1 MVRWARCPHGGR
13 LHSIQSMNLEEA
25 LKRYF
30 GFNTFRPGQRQIV
43 ERAIQGHDQLVL
55 MPTGGGKSLTY
66 QLPALLLPGL
76 TVVVSPLIALMH
88 DQVDRLRENGIAATY
103 INSSL
108 TSKQRTLRELAV
120 LDGQVKLLYLA
131 PERLLTEECLALL
144 ERTNLSLLAIDEA
157 HCVSEWGHD
166 FRPEYRQ
173 ISKVRER
180 FPALSVLALT
190 ATATERVRQDIHNQL
205 QLRDPDIHIASFNRP
220 NLTYEVRPKH
230 KQSYSE
236 LLAILRSCA
245 GKSVIIYCQSRKAV
259 ESLSAHLEK
268 DGIQSA
274 PYHAG
279 LSAQLRIDTQ
289 DRFIRDD
296 IPVLVATVAFGMGI
310 GKPDVR
316 AVIHFDL
323 PRNLE
328 GYYQESGRAGRD
340 GLPASCVLFFSNG
353 DRAKVEYMIAQKPD
367 PQEQRVARAQLSQ
380 VVAYAESAVCRR
392 RIQLGYFGEVWEV
405 ENCGACD
412 NCLRPVPTEDRSI
425 DAQKFLSCVYRC
437 QERFGMRHTIE
448 VLRGADTE
456 KIRSLGHDKLST
468 YGIGTDYSQD
478 EWSRLGRTLLHEGL
492 LSQTDDGYPV
502 LKLNPLSWEVLR
514 GQRQV
519 MVAGVPSQPSA
530 SQARSDVADSALD
543 ADSQGLFDHLRQL
556 RKRLADEQSVPPYV
570 IFPDTSL
577 KAMARHRP
585 LTQPQFLQMPGV
597 GSRKAEA
604 YCQTFTDHIRGYCR
618 SFYLTAPLD
627 IPTSQPA
634 AVQPAGSETST
645 IPTREQTLALWRQG
659 LSVVE
664 IAQQRSFKAST
675 IEGHLADLIEAGE
688 EIDIDSL
695 VTIDQR
701 RAIEQAIQLHG
712 DQSLKLLKDQ
722 LDEGIS
728 YGLIRIVQA
737 ARIVG
742 QKDVGSNAEPA

>member
-1 MVRWARCPHGGR
+1 VARGATSPNGGL
-13 LHSIQSMNLEEA
+13 LHSLNSLNLEEA

-30 GFNTFRPGQRQIV
+30 GFSTFRPGQRQIV
-43 ERAIQGHDQLVL
+43 EQALQGHDQLVL

-88 DQVDRLRENGIAATY
+88 DQVDRLRENGIDATY

-108 TSKQRTLRELAV
+108 SSSQRSQREQAV
-120 LDGQVKLLYLA
+120 LQGQIKLLYIA

-144 ERTNLSLLAIDEA
+144 ERCNPSLLAVDEA

-173 ISKVRER
+173 IAKVRER
-180 FPALSVLALT
+180 FPHLSVLALT
-190 ATATERVRQDIHNQL
+190 ATATERVRQDIHSQL

-230 KQSYSE
+230 KQSYGE
-236 LLAILRSCA
+236 LLEILRSCA

-259 ESLSAHLEK
+259 ESLSQHLQK
-268 DGIQSA
+268 DGIQAS

-279 LSAQLRIDTQ
+279 LSAQLRMDTQ

-296 IPVLVATVAFGMGI
+296 VPVLVATVAFGMGI
-310 GKPDVR
+310 AKPDVR

-340 GLPASCVLFFSNG
+340 GMPARCVLFFSNG
-353 DRAKVEYMIAQKPD
+353 DRAKVEYMIAQKSD
-367 PQEQRVARAQLSQ
+367 PQEQRVARSQLSQ

-392 RIQLGYFGEVWEV
+392 RIQLGYFGEVWEE

-412 NCLRPVPTEDRSI
+412 NCLRPVPTENRSI

-437 QERFGMRHTIE
+437 QERFGMRHTID

-468 YGIGTDYSQD
+468 YGIGNDRSLD
-478 EWSRLGRTLLHEGL
+478 EWSRLGRTLLHQGL

-502 LKLNPLSWEVLR
+502 LKLNALSWEVLR
-514 GQRQV
+514 GERQV
-519 MVAGVPSQPSA
+519 MVAGIIDQPA
-530 SQARSDVADSALD
+530 VTQARPEEAEYALD
-543 ADSQGLFDHLRQL
+543 APSQGLFEHLRQL

-570 IFPDTSL
+570 IFPDATL

-604 YCQTFTDHIRGYCR
+604 YCQTFTDRIRGYCR
-618 SFYLTAPLD
+618 SFYLPAPLD
-627 IPTSQPA
+627 MPTSPPA
-634 AVQPAGSETST
+634 ATPSAPRETT

-659 LSVVE
+659 LSVAE
-664 IAQQRSFKAST
+664 IAQQRSFKPST
-675 IEGHLADLIEAGE
+675 IEGHLADLLEAGE
-688 EIDIDSL
+688 AIDIDTL
-695 VTIDQR
+695 VTPVQR
-701 RAIEQAIQLHG
+701 RTIEQALQRLG
-712 DQSLKLLKDQ
+712 DQSLKPLKEE
-722 LDEGIS
+722 LGEEIS
-728 YGLIRIVQA
+728 YGMIRLVKATQ
-737 ARIVG
+737 IVG
-742 QKDVGSNAEPA
+742 QQD

>member
-1 MVRWARCPHGGR
+1 VLGFEYSVARGATRPNGGL
-13 LHSIQSMNLEEA
+13 LHSLNSLNLEEA

-30 GFNTFRPGQRQIV
+30 GFSTFRPGQRQIV
-43 ERAIQGHDQLVL
+43 EQALQGHDQLVL

-76 TVVVSPLIALMH
+76 TVVISPLIALMH
-88 DQVDRLRENGIAATY
+88 DQVDRLRENGIDATY

-108 TSKQRTLRELAV
+108 SSSQRSQREQAV
-120 LDGQVKLLYLA
+120 LQGRIKLLYVA

-144 ERTNLSLLAIDEA
+144 ERCNPSLLAVDEA

-173 ISKVRER
+173 IAKVRER
-180 FPALSVLALT
+180 FPHLSVLALT
-190 ATATERVRQDIHNQL
+190 ATATERVRQDIHSQL
-205 QLRDPDIHIASFNRP
+205 QLQDPDIHIASFNRP

-230 KQSYSE
+230 KHSYGE
-236 LLAILRSCA
+236 LLEILRSCA

-259 ESLSAHLEK
+259 ESLSQHLQK
-268 DGIQSA
+268 DGIQAA

-279 LSAQLRIDTQ
+279 LSAQLRMDTQ

-296 IPVLVATVAFGMGI
+296 VPVLVATVAFGMGI
-310 GKPDVR
+310 AKPDVR

-340 GLPASCVLFFSNG
+340 GLPARCVLFFSNG
-353 DRAKVEYMIAQKPD
+353 DRAKVEYMIAQKSD
-367 PQEQRVARAQLSQ
+367 PQEQRVARSQLSQ

-392 RIQLGYFGEVWEV
+392 RIQLGYFGEVWEE

-437 QERFGMRHTIE
+437 QERFGMRHTVD

-456 KIRSLGHDKLST
+456 KIRSLGHDKVST
-468 YGIGTDYSQD
+468 YGIGNDRSLD
-478 EWSRLGRTLLHEGL
+478 EWSRLCRTLLHQGL

-502 LKLNPLSWEVLR
+502 LKLNALSWEVLR
-514 GQRQV
+514 GERQV
-519 MVAGVPSQPSA
+519 MVAGVIDQPTTA
-530 SQARSDVADSALD
+530 TQARPEEADSGLD
-543 ADSQGLFDHLRQL
+543 AASQGLFEHLRQL

-570 IFPDTSL
+570 IFPDATL

-618 SFYLTAPLD
+618 SFYLPAPLD
-627 IPTSQPA
+627 MPTSQPA
-634 AVQPAGSETST
+634 ATQSAPRETT
-645 IPTREQTLALWRQG
+645 VPTREHTLALWRQG
-659 LSVVE
+659 LSVAE
-664 IAQQRSFKAST
+664 IAQQRSFKPST
-675 IEGHLADLIEAGE
+675 IEGHLADLLEAGE
-688 EIDIDSL
+688 AINIDTL
-695 VTIDQR
+695 VTPIQR
-701 RAIEQAIQLHG
+701 RAIEQAFQHLG
-712 DQSLKLLKDQ
+712 DQSLKPLKEE
-722 LDEGIS
+722 LGEEIS
-728 YGLIRIVQA
+728 YGMIRLVRAAQIVDQ
-737 ARIVG
+737 
-742 QKDVGSNAEPA
+742 QH